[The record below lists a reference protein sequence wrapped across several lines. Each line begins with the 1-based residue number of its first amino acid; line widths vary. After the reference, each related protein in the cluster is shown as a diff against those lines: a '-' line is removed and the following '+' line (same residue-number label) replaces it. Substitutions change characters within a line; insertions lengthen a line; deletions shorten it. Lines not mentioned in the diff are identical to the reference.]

1 MKKYNLM
8 LSCIAVAAIVTFVGI
23 KSLHTSGSKNISLL
37 MANVEAL
44 SQDEGTPRAQCY
56 RHADAGDYKSVYEC
70 DSRTNPTTMYPCPPT
85 ERYMILGV
93 SDWCLLQ

>member
-8 LSCIAVAAIVTFVGI
+8 LSCVAVAAIATFIGI

-56 RHADAGDYKSVYEC
+56 RHADAGDYKSVQMK
-70 DSRTNPTTMYPCPPT
+70 DT
-85 ERYMILGV
+85 
-93 SDWCLLQ
+93 